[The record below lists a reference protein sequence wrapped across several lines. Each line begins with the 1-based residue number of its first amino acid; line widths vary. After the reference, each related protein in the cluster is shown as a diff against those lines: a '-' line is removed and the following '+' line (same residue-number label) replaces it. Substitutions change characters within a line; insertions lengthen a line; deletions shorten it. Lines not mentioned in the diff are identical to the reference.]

1 MNIYIH
7 SYDNPYNLNNYD
19 DPDHINR
26 EEELAQRAED
36 LKREQQ
42 ALQAR
47 EATDQEKE

>member
-1 MNIYIH
+1 
-7 SYDNPYNLNNYD
+7 
-19 DPDHINR
+19 
-26 EEELAQRAED
+26 LAQRAED